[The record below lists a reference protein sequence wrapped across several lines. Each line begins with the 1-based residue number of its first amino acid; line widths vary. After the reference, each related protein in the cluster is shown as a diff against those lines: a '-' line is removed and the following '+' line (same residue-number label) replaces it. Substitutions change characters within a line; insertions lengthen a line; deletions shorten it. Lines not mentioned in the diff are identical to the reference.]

1 MLRTTTCL
9 LVAIFVLLG
18 CETAK
23 LTEFPA
29 YQLDQFKYRKESKG
43 VFISVDPIVERDRSV
58 QLFGDNL
65 LNYRI
70 LPILI
75 HIRNTGDKTIHIKL
89 GLFSLKGL
97 DDNINN
103 KKATEN
109 MSAPLQ
115 KKLENTKKVE
125 NYVLLGAALGT
136 PVFGFSVLPIIVFG
150 AIVEHQARDWTTIE
164 ANIQRKAILDKYLY
178 KNESYEGFI
187 YFHVGD
193 NYQVGYESILSIKI
207 IDKDNI
213 EMDTMDF
220 NIK

>member
-1 MLRTTTCL
+1 MHMLHTTTCL

-23 LTEFPA
+23 LTELPV

-89 GLFSLKGL
+89 GLFSLKGH
-97 DDNINN
+97 DDNN
-103 KKATEN
+103 KATEN

-115 KKLENTKKVE
+115 KKQENMKKVE

-136 PVFGFSVLPIIVFG
+136 PVFGFPVLPIIVLG
-150 AIVEHQARDWTTIE
+150 AIVEHHAIDMSTIE
-164 ANIQRKAILDKYLY
+164 ANIQRKAILEKYLY

-193 NYQVGYESILSIKI
+193 NYQVGNASLLSVKI
-207 IDKDNI
+207 IDKDNL
-213 EMDTMDF
+213 ELDTMEF